1 MTLSPRGPSRNL
13 AELGRQPVA
22 RQLGSVAT
30 RYQLPLAY
38 RPAERKS
45 PQRTITQN
53 DKVYQNNLLEDP
65 VRRVEAIL
73 FLAKEPLPSR
83 KLSRY
88 ANLADG
94 TEARTLVNQLN
105 QRYEK
110 RGSALHVEQVG
121 GGYQLLT
128 RGELAPWLRRL
139 RHVPA
144 ETRLSSPALEA
155 LAVVAYRQPIPRAE
169 VEAIRGV
176 SCGEILRQLL
186 EQDLIRIG
194 GRGKDLGRPYLYV
207 TTRKFLQLFGM
218 RSLEQ
223 LPRADQWRR
232 HASHGATHGN
242 KVRTGTDQMAS
253 ANSEKLQVEE
263 EADVTLSNIIETTII
278 HPLASTPRSARGD
291 LLGSKRLGT
300 GDLVGKREEEDDDF
314 EDEEEDEDEDDEDEE
329 EEEEFEEDEEEDEFE
344 DEELEEE
351 EEFEDE
357 DEEEEWDEV
366 EDEVDADEED
376 EDDEDWDDDDWD
388 DDEEDEED
396 EDEEEDWE

>member
-1 MTLSPRGPSRNL
+1 MTLPPRVPSRNL
-13 AELGRQPVA
+13 AELGHQPVG
-22 RQLGSVAT
+22 RRLGSVAT

-38 RPAERKS
+38 RPAKQKP
-45 PQRTITQN
+45 PQRTLGQN
-53 DKVYQNNLLEDP
+53 DISCQTSLLEDP
-65 VRRVEAIL
+65 LCRVEAIL

-110 RGSALHVEQVG
+110 RGSAFHVEQVG

-128 RGELAPWLRRL
+128 RSEFAPWLRRL
-139 RHVPA
+139 RHVPG
-144 ETRLSSPALEA
+144 EIRLSSPALEA

-232 HASHGATHGN
+232 HASHGATHDN
-242 KVRTGTDQMAS
+242 KVRTGNDQMAPADS
-253 ANSEKLQVEE
+253 GKLQVEE

-291 LLGSKRLGT
+291 LLGAKRREIEE
-300 GDLVGKREEEDDDF
+300 LVGKR
-314 EDEEEDEDEDDEDEE
+314 DEDEDFEEDDEY
-329 EEEEFEEDEEEDEFE
+329 EEEEFEEEDEEEDELE
-344 DEELEEE
+344 DEELEED

-357 DEEEEWDEV
+357 EDDEEEEWN
-366 EDEVDADEED
+366 EVDADED
-376 EDDEDWDDDDWD
+376 EEEDEDWDDDDWD
-388 DDEEDEED
+388 DDEEDEE
-396 EDEEEDWE
+396 EEEEEEDWE